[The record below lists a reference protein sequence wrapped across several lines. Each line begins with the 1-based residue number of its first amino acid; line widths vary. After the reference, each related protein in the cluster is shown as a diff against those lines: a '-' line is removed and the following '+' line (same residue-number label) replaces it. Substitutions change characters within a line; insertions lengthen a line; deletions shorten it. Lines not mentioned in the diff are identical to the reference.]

1 MINALRWYTNF
12 IRNHK
17 AAMLGSICL
26 ATILTVAIAGPLLC
40 QYSPV
45 DSIFDAGLNPSSKHW
60 LGTDTQGRDLAAR
73 FIYGSHTTIKIALL
87 ATLLSTV
94 LGTTIGAVSG
104 YIGGKTDLI
113 LMRFIDYTMSFP
125 GFLLAMVIVA
135 IAGRELNNL
144 IYAVG
149 IVGAPLFARQI
160 RSEVLRIVALDY
172 ITAAKAI
179 GASHTR
185 IIFVHILKNAL
196 SPIIVLATLS
206 MGGAILDIAGLNFL
220 GLGGDPYQ
228 VPEWGLILKQGW
240 DEAPALKDGMLN
252 IGAIQVLTACLLIF
266 ITVLGFNLI
275 GDGLKDQIDP
285 KSKQR

>member
-1 MINALRWYTNF
+1 MKNTIKWYLNF
-12 IRNHK
+12 IKNHK
-17 AAMLGSICL
+17 PALIGTVCLSIILALAVLGPILCPYS
-26 ATILTVAIAGPLLC
+26 ATNSTFAGELP
-40 QYSPV
+40 
-45 DSIFDAGLNPSSKHW
+45 PSTKHW
-60 LGTDTQGRDLAAR
+60 LGTDTQGRDLMAR

-87 ATLLSTV
+87 ATILSAT
-94 LGTTIGAVSG
+94 LGTAIGAISG

-113 LMRFIDYTMSFP
+113 LMRFIDFTMSFP

-149 IVGAPLFARQI
+149 IVGAPLFARQV
-160 RSEVLRIVALDY
+160 RAEVIRIVSLDY

-185 IIFVHILKNAL
+185 IIFIHILKNAL
-196 SPIIVLATLS
+196 SPIIVLTTLS

-220 GLGGDPYQ
+220 GMGGDPYQ
-228 VPEWGLILKQGW
+228 IPEWGLILNQGW
-240 DEAPALKDGMLN
+240 EEFDQGQL
-252 IGAIQVLTACLLIF
+252 QVTVACCLIF
-266 ITVLGFNLI
+266 TTVLGFNLI